1 MFHLSNKSK
10 TLGLLVRRVCQIPRS
25 RRGEA
30 FGRKSLIPLPDFM
43 SECFA
48 LTKICKYTI
57 FSLVLLVET
66 FPPLP
71 QQFNPNYVL
80 AHEVEVSGDVAAT
93 FHLEPNHNPRAGAT
107 AKIWFA
113 LTRRGGQIIPLEQ
126 CNCKLAIYP
135 KGYKQGDKPLMEPP
149 LTVVSAERYKGI
161 PGADIVFPKAGIY
174 ELKFSGSAKTAANF
188 KPFELTYTVTVR

>member
-10 TLGLLVRRVCQIPRS
+10 SLGLLVFLGLLIESGIFPIPQLNS
-25 RRGEA
+25 T
-30 FGRKSLIPLPDFM
+30 L
-43 SECFA
+43 
-48 LTKICKYTI
+48 
-57 FSLVLLVET
+57 
-66 FPPLP
+66 
-71 QQFNPNYVL
+71 VL
-80 AHEVEVSGDVAAT
+80 AHEVEVSADVAAT
-93 FHLEPNHNPRAGAT
+93 FHLEPNHNPRAGET

-149 LTVVSAERYKGI
+149 LKAVSAERYKGI
-161 PGADIVFPKAGIY
+161 PGANIVFPKPGIY
-174 ELKFSGSAKTAANF
+174 ELKLSGSAKNAANF